1 MASQE
6 GLWNR
11 AKNMNINMLARKAA
25 TPGGPAANGGAVEV
39 EDMIRFVLFHGEAA
53 ADEIERLSRQHGWL
67 MDGMVLPNGNL
78 VPPMGRWAQT
88 CVAFGRGG
96 VAALRPQLDDQ
107 ASAGYA
113 AAFLAHVASVE
124 SVEVLVDYCKRVSWS
139 AADPEH
145 PGWKAIASLNGLL
158 SFDDCVKVSP
168 ALLDSLRSIVLAA
181 FTAAP
186 TAALQVLCL
195 CTVRG
200 VPSHDAVAWAEALV
214 LFDPDVLRARDMVVK
229 AIRKRLAPEYKA
241 PTPEQKRQVRRQ
253 RAADV

>member
-1 MASQE
+1 
-6 GLWNR
+6 
-11 AKNMNINMLARKAA
+11 MNINMLARKAA
-25 TPGGPAANGGAVEV
+25 KPGGPAAYGGAVEV
-39 EDMIRFVLFHGEAA
+39 EDMFRFVLFHGEAA

-78 VPPMGRWAQT
+78 VRPMGRWAQT

-107 ASAGYA
+107 ASAGFA

-139 AADPEH
+139 EADSEH
-145 PGWKAIASLNGLL
+145 PGWKAMASLNGLL

-168 ALLDSLRSIVLAA
+168 ALLDSLRPIVLAA

-186 TAALQVLCL
+186 TPALQVLCL
-195 CTVRG
+195 CAARG
-200 VPSHDAVAWAEALV
+200 VPSPVAVAWAEALV
-214 LFDPDVLRARDMVVK
+214 LSDPDVQRTRDMAVK
-229 AIRKRLAPEYKA
+229 AMRKRLAPEYKA
-241 PTPEQKRQVRRQ
+241 PTPEQKRQVRKQ